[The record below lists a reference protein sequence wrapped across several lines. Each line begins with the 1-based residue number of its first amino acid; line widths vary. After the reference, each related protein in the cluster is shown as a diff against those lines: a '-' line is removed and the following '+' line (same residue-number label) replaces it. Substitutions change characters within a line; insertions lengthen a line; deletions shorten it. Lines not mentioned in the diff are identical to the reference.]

1 MADEEDAAVE
11 ERMTLRGY
19 AKARGVAHTT
29 IMRAVEKRLIVLDA
43 EGKVDPA
50 QADATWGQLRRVR
63 EVDSEKQEAE
73 SRRNTSAKIAAAA
86 AKLRLAK
93 HRYDDEKGRYVDRVD
108 ALRVGAYEAE
118 YFLAALAAAPAAHAE
133 RFTAKLDV
141 PPGVGRAILAR
152 YNEMILSEV
161 GDLRDEALRTAESL

>member
-1 MADEEDAAVE
+1 
-11 ERMTLRGY
+11 MTLRGY
-19 AKARGVAHTT
+19 AKARGVSHST
-29 IMRAVEKRLIVLDA
+29 IHRAVEKRLIVLDS
-43 EGKVDPA
+43 EGKVDPE

-93 HRYDDEKGRYVDRVD
+93 AHFDTEKGRYVDRVD

-118 YFLAALAAAPAAHAE
+118 YFLAALVAAPVAHAD
-133 RFTAKLDV
+133 RFVAMLGV
-141 PPGVGRAILAR
+141 PPAVGRDILAR
-152 YNEMILSEV
+152 YTERILSEV
-161 GDLRDEALRTAESL
+161 GDLRAEALRVAEQL

>member
-1 MADEEDAAVE
+1 
-11 ERMTLRGY
+11 MTLRGY
-19 AKARGVAHTT
+19 AKMRGVSHST
-29 IMRAVEKRLIVLDA
+29 IHRAVEKRLIVLDA

-93 HRYDDEKGRYVDRVD
+93 AHFDTEKGRYVDRVD

-118 YFLAALAAAPAAHAE
+118 YFLAALVAAPVAHAD
-133 RFTAKLDV
+133 RFIAQLGV
-141 PPGVGRAILAR
+141 APAVGREILAR
-152 YNEMILSEV
+152 YTERILSEV
-161 GDLRDEALRTAESL
+161 GDLRAEALRTAESL